1 MRKSK
6 GGAPQAPRERQAGA
20 AKNHERGWGGGYVTM
35 ERMNSLGSIC
45 LTERADRRVGEV

>member
-20 AKNHERGWGGGYVTM
+20 AKNHERGWGGGVRDDGTHELIRKYL
-35 ERMNSLGSIC
+35 S
-45 LTERADRRVGEV
+45 D